1 MPDLRGR
8 VQEAVPA
15 GECKRMTRSASDSPA
30 ARALRDA
37 GYVKLP
43 GWWVKQ
49 SDFELIEYMA
59 RQRLPEIETIKRRAN
74 NGWPETYNP

>member
-1 MPDLRGR
+1 VSR
-8 VQEAVPA
+8 A
-15 GECKRMTRSASDSPA
+15 SSDSPA

-59 RQRLPEIETIKRRAN
+59 RQRLPEIETIKRRAEN
-74 NGWPETYNP
+74 EWPKDYY

>member
-1 MPDLRGR
+1 MSR
-8 VQEAVPA
+8 A
-15 GECKRMTRSASDSPA
+15 ASDSPA

-43 GWWVKQ
+43 GWWVTQ
-49 SDFELIEYMA
+49 EQFDLIEYMA
-59 RQRLPEIETIKRRAN
+59 AGNLPEISTIKRRAN